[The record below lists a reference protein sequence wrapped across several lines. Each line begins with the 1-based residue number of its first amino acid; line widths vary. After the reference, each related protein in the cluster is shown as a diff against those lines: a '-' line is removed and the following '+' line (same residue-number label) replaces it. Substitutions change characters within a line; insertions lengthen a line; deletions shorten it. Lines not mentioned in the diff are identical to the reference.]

1 MSNRTRH
8 DSVNRL
14 HLAAQGAE
22 KAGLEFPSERRDA
35 LMEAHD
41 ALGDDVVAEVL
52 EAYTASEPTRRQV
65 ADLKRR
71 LGVVSSGTSHWDKV
85 ATTAATRR

>member
-1 MSNRTRH
+1 MSKHRH
-8 DSVNRL
+8 SSVRRL

-22 KAGLEFPSERRDA
+22 EAGLEFPPERRDA

-41 ALGDDVVAEVL
+41 ALGATTVAEVL
-52 EAYTASEPTRRQV
+52 EAYAASKPTRRQV

-71 LGVVSSGTSHWDKV
+71 LGVATSGSCRWDEV

>member
-1 MSNRTRH
+1 MSNRSRH
-8 DSVNRL
+8 QSVRRL

-22 KAGLEFPSERRDA
+22 EAGLEFPPERREA
-35 LMEAHD
+35 LMAAYA
-41 ALGDDVVAEVL
+41 ALGPEKVAEAL

-71 LGVVSSGTSHWDKV
+71 LGVASGGRSTWDEV
-85 ATTAATRR
+85 ATTAAVKR

>member
-1 MSNRTRH
+1 MSKHRH
-8 DSVNRL
+8 NSVRRL

-22 KAGLEFPSERRDA
+22 EAGLEFPTERREA
-35 LMEAHD
+35 LMAAYA
-41 ALGDDVVAEVL
+41 ALGPTTVAEVL
-52 EAYTASEPTRRQV
+52 EAYAASKPSRRQV

-71 LGVVSSGTSHWDKV
+71 LGVASEGRSTWDEV